1 MDPNIHRY
9 LIAVL
14 VTIALAGVIALAA
27 GSGARAEP
35 QPAFDRA
42 IVERLVRAQEAQT
55 RALEKIASA
64 AERCKR

>member
-1 MDPNIHRY
+1 MPLIIHRY

-14 VTIALAGVIALAA
+14 IMLATIAALAA
-27 GSGARAEP
+27 LSGARAEP

-42 IVERLVRAQEAQT
+42 IIERLVRAQEAQT